1 MRYLYLAP
9 QSHMARR
16 VSRPAAR
23 AATSGAPSRSK
34 CGGSGDPPRKVV
46 GSAALLAAA
55 ALCVAVG
62 RCAPAGEPGARPA
75 EAAGPLIAGV
85 PHVKQ
90 KPDFCGEA
98 CAEMVLRHLGK
109 AATQDDVF
117 NAGGVDPL
125 LGRGCWTKELAVA
138 LGRIGFKVGEVWHK
152 LPVEGSTGR
161 AATAAQRQSPPMGGQ
176 AVAVPPFGADPAS
189 QTGYAGASL
198 AAQWSAVQADLA
210 RGIPSI
216 VCTHY
221 DDKPGATE
229 HFRLVLGYDAKT
241 DEVVYHDPGRDDG
254 AYLRMKKAEF
264 LALWVLKSP
273 DGAMVIRLRMEPG
286 DIRIPQRAAG
296 FTAADFAQHIMVLKK
311 KVPAFAGSA
320 GVAKVAE
327 AEAPATAG
335 KPAGFTV
342 ALAGPFVVVGDEA
355 PETVRRRATG
365 VVKWAVDHLKADF
378 FTKDTDDIIDVW
390 LFKDKESY
398 EKHAR
403 SIFGDTP
410 DTPYGYYSSTHKALI
425 MNIQTGGGTLVH
437 EIVHPLMRA
446 NFPDCPTWFN
456 EGLASLYE
464 QCEEKG
470 GHICGRTNW
479 RLDGLQK
486 AIRAGGLASFKDLTA
501 TTDGQFYREGRGDN
515 YAQARYLC
523 LYLQER
529 GLLVKL
535 FHEFVA
541 RHKDDPTGYKTLQ
554 SVLGET
560 DMAAFQ
566 KRWEAWVLKLK
577 FP

>member
-1 MRYLYLAP
+1 
-9 QSHMARR
+9 
-16 VSRPAAR
+16 
-23 AATSGAPSRSK
+23 
-34 CGGSGDPPRKVV
+34 
-46 GSAALLAAA
+46 
-55 ALCVAVG
+55 
-62 RCAPAGEPGARPA
+62 
-75 EAAGPLIAGV
+75 
-85 PHVKQ
+85 
-90 KPDFCGEA
+90 
-98 CAEMVLRHLGK
+98 
-109 AATQDDVF
+109 
-117 NAGGVDPL
+117 
-125 LGRGCWTKELAVA
+125 LAVA

-161 AATAAQRQSPPMGGQ
+161 AATATQRQS
-176 AVAVPPFGADPAS
+176 VAVPPFGAELP
-189 QTGYAGASL
+189 
-198 AAQWSAVQADLA
+198 AQWSAVQADLA

-216 VCTHY
+216 ICMHS
-221 DDKPGATE
+221 DSRPGTTE
-229 HFRLVLGYDAKT
+229 HFRLVLGYDAKS

-264 LALWVLKSP
+264 LRLWPLKSP
-273 DGAMVIRLRMEPG
+273 DGAMVIHLRMEPG
-286 DIRIPQRAAG
+286 DIRIPQRAGG

-311 KVPAFAGSA
+311 KVPA
-320 GVAKVAE
+320 
-327 AEAPATAG
+327 
-335 KPAGFTV
+335 AGFTV
-342 ALAGPFVVVGDEA
+342 ALAGPFVVVGDEE

-378 FTKDTDDIIDVW
+378 FAKDPDEILDVW

-410 DTPYGYYSSTHKALI
+410 DTPYGYYSTTHKALI

-464 QCEEKG
+464 QCEDKG
-470 GHICGRTNW
+470 GHISGRTNW
-479 RLDGLQK
+479 RLEGLQK
-486 AIRAGGLASFKDLTA
+486 AIRAGALATFKDLTA
-501 TTDGQFYREGRGDN
+501 TTDDQFYREGRGDN

-529 GLLVKL
+529 GVLVKF

-541 RHKDDPTGYKTLQ
+541 RHKEDPTGYKTLQ